1 MFSLFSAYPTFMIF
15 LGVAI
20 AMVITMV
27 LMPAWIRF
35 LKTSHIGQQVRAD
48 GPQSHLVKQGT
59 PTMGGV
65 IMLIAVIVFTL
76 LASVGAPTAELWL
89 LLGATVATGIL
100 GLIDDASK
108 VAHERSLGLTPKAKL
123 IGQFLIA
130 AVFVLVA
137 VNLLGIKPTVEIPFV
152 ATLDLGVLTTV
163 VPVGDGIAIPWLYLI
178 YCLILL
184 VGLCNAVNL
193 TDGIDGLCSCVTV
206 VYMAAFA
213 CISGILGMYCET
225 LLALLTAGGCIG
237 FLMWNFP
244 PAKVFMG
251 DTGSMF
257 LGGVVCALG
266 VGCGA
271 EFLMLM
277 AALVYICEALSV
289 VIQVTVFKITKKIYH
304 TKEGKRLFKM
314 TPIHHHFELSGW
326 SELKIDVVFSLTAA
340 VLGAG
345 AVLLAMNMF
354 AR

>member
-1 MFSLFSAYPTFMIF
+1 M
-15 LGVAI
+15 GV
-20 AMVITMV
+20 VI
-27 LMPAWIRF
+27 
-35 LKTSHIGQQVRAD
+35 
-48 GPQSHLVKQGT
+48 
-59 PTMGGV
+59 
-65 IMLIAVIVFTL
+65 
-76 LASVGAPTAELWL
+76 
-89 LLGATVATGIL
+89 
-100 GLIDDASK
+100 
-108 VAHERSLGLTPKAKL
+108 
-123 IGQFLIA
+123 
-130 AVFVLVA
+130 
-137 VNLLGIKPTVEIPFV
+137 
-152 ATLDLGVLTTV
+152 
-163 VPVGDGIAIPWLYLI
+163 LYL
-178 YCLILL
+178 
-184 VGLCNAVNL
+184 VNAVNL

-213 CISGILGMYCET
+213 CISGILGMYCAT